1 MRDTVRPASKP
12 APPGRGAPVTVVV
25 EPAEGEPVVV
35 GVVEVE
41 AVEAG
46 AVREDSEEVIG
57 CPSL

>member
-1 MRDTVRPASKP
+1 VVVGVVEVEA
-12 APPGRGAPVTVVV
+12 VVV